1 MTMVDAAA
9 LTGTNLGGW
18 LVLEPWITPSLFYRF
33 TGKNQSEGVAIDSY
47 TLCEALG
54 AEEGNKLMKAHWDV
68 WYTEDHISNL
78 SARGIEIVRVPIGD
92 WTLDPY
98 GPYIGCMDGAA
109 DKVQWVLDMCA
120 KYNIKVLI
128 DVHTA
133 KGSQNGFDNSGQTAL
148 LLWKN
153 ETFFSHWGNAAANW
167 LGDFDFDDKAEI
179 GNYIGGKYL
188 NTNYA
193 NIQRSLN
200 MTLNLLKTYGAHS
213 AFYAFEPV
221 NEPWWLTD
229 LVVLKDFYRKVRK
242 QVQRYAPQAKFVFH
256 DSFRYDATVW
266 NDLFEDWDTEN
277 VVMDHHYY
285 QAFDAAPGP
294 DTNTS
299 IAARCE
305 AYASETLKAKDIKYD
320 VWFGEW
326 ALATDNCAHWL
337 NGFND
342 GGAVNQYE
350 CKKVECPKPYL
361 NDSMGGVDVD
371 RTAKVLGPFGYNKD
385 DAV

>member
-1 MTMVDAAA
+1 MTIVNAAA

-33 TGKNQSEGVAIDSY
+33 TGKNGSEGVGIDSW

-54 AEEGNKLMKAHWDV
+54 PEEGNKLMRAHWAA
-68 WYTEDHISNL
+68 WYNEDHISNL
-78 SARGIEIVRVPIGD
+78 SVRGIEIVRVPIGD

-98 GPYIGCMDGAA
+98 GPYVGCMDGAS
-109 DKVQWVLDMCA
+109 DMVQWILDTCA

-133 KGSQNGFDNSGQTAL
+133 KGSQNGFDNSGQTSL
-148 LLWKN
+148 LVWRN
-153 ETFFSHWGNAAANW
+153 ETSFSHWGNAAANW
-167 LGDFDFDDKAEI
+167 LGDFDWTDKAVA
-179 GNYIGGKYL
+179 GNYNGGFYR
-188 NTNYA
+188 NVNYA

-266 NDLFEDWDTEN
+266 NDLFEDWDTQN

-285 QAFDAAPGP
+285 QAFDGPPTPGEEP
-294 DTNTS
+294 TIGD
-299 IAARCE
+299 RC
-305 AYASETLKAKDIKYD
+305 ALYQGETLKARDIKYD

-342 GGAVNQYE
+342 GGAANQYA

-361 NDSMGGVDVD
+361 TDE
-371 RTAKVLGPFGYNKD
+371 
-385 DAV
+385 